1 MKKLIL
7 ISSLLAATTLAANAT
22 VVSYDNLFNQAD
34 WETGAGRTGRG
45 NFVISAGSASLTNS
59 NWSQSYASYTFAKAL
74 ELSSGEELNFK
85 FDLNVQ
91 NLNGS
96 FTLSLIGSTSD
107 SGTIMIGKD
116 YSDGTTYG
124 NKLVYAKTDD
134 VSKKSYQLK
143 EGATSLMGKIDSATQ
158 VGSATF
164 TANTTLTVS
173 GIISKVGENYSLKLV
188 SSDYT
193 ATVNLGTSFDLKRIG
208 LYGDGANNTNN
219 ATFSNLSI
227 SIIPEPSAFGLL
239 AGLGALALVG
249 ARRRRKTK

>member
-22 VVSYDNLFNQAD
+22 VVSYDNLFDQKS
-34 WETGAGRTGRG
+34 WEFGAGRSGRG
-45 NFVISAGSASLTNS
+45 NFVISAGSASLANS
-59 NWSQSYASYTFAKAL
+59 NWSQSYASYTFAEAL
-74 ELSSGEELNFK
+74 VLSSGEKLNFN

-96 FTLSLIGSTSD
+96 FTLSLIGSTSN

-116 YSDGTTYG
+116 YSDGTYA
-124 NKLVYAKTDD
+124 NKLVYAKTND

-143 EGATSLMGKIDSATQ
+143 ESATNLMGKIDSATQ

-173 GIISKVGENYSLKLV
+173 GTISKVGENYSLKLV

-193 ATVNLGTSFDLKRIG
+193 ATVDLGTSFDLKSIG
-208 LYGDGANNTNN
+208 LYGDGVNNTNN

-249 ARRRRKTK
+249 ARRRRRR

>member
-7 ISSLLAATTLAANAT
+7 ISSLLAATTLAANAA
-22 VVSYDNLFNQAD
+22 VVSYDNLFDQAS
-34 WETGAGRTGRG
+34 WETGASRPGRG
-45 NFVISAGSASLTNS
+45 KFVISAGSASLTNS
-59 NWSQSYASYTFAKAL
+59 NWSQSYASYTFEEAL
-74 ELSSGEELNFK
+74 VLSSGEELNFN

-96 FTLSLIGSTSD
+96 FTLSLIGFTSN

-116 YSDGTTYG
+116 YSDGTYT
-124 NKLVYAKTDD
+124 NKLVYAKTND

-143 EGATSLMGKIDSATQ
+143 EGATNLMGKIDSATQ

-164 TANTTLTVS
+164 TANTTLMVS
-173 GIISKVGENYSLKLV
+173 GTISKVGENYSLKLV
-188 SSDYT
+188 SSDHT
-193 ATVNLGTSFDLKRIG
+193 ATVDLGTSFDLKSIG